1 MLTTLF
7 PERHADEIDN
17 ALPTQQ
23 LCRTIGAD
31 ARAER
36 P

>member
-7 PERHADEIDN
+7 PERHAEGIDN
-17 ALPTQQ
+17 ALSQQ